1 MKAAHINFICV
12 WTLCMYECV
21 CALAHLT
28 RRSAFS
34 WTHKAPRLNFYNC
47 KGTRGGSQVELVVKN
62 PSANAGVIRDMGLIP
77 GLGRSL
83 EEGMAIHSS
92 IPAWRTPL
100 TEEPG
105 RLQSMGPQRVR
116 HDWATERTHTHTHTH
131 YKSMSN
137 FEVAMCALHYLR
149 LVWCVTLFDFCILS
163 QPRSTEINFNWS

>member
-1 MKAAHINFICV
+1 
-12 WTLCMYECV
+12 MYECV
-21 CALAHLT
+21 CALANLT

-62 PSANAGVIRDMGLIP
+62 PPANAGVIRDMGLIP

-83 EEGMAIHSS
+83 EKGMAIHSS

-116 HDWATERTHTHTHTH
+116 HD
-131 YKSMSN
+131 
-137 FEVAMCALHYLR
+137 
-149 LVWCVTLFDFCILS
+149 
-163 QPRSTEINFNWS
+163 